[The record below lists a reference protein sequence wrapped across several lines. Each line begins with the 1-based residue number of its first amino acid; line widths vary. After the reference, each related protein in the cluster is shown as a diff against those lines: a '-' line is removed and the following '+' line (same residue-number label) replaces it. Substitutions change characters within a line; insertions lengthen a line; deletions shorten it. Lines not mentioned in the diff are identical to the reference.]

1 MRRSPVGHDFDRLAV
16 RSQRPGEE
24 PTCRQEVAPGRD
36 IHIDDLPGLIHGPVH
51 IAPSSGDLHVGLVY
65 VSTVRNWVAAR
76 PSRVCEERR
85 EVLDPPVDRDV
96 VDLDPALAEKL
107 LDVAIRQPVTQI
119 PAHGEDD
126 DLRREPEPGEC

>member
-1 MRRSPVGHDFDRLAV
+1 MLISIEEQVPRRVDSRSPFDRYPRRDPV
-16 RSQRPGEE
+16 PG
-24 PTCRQEVAPGRD
+24 VFAGR
-36 IHIDDLPGLIHGPVH
+36 
-51 IAPSSGDLHVGLVY
+51 
-65 VSTVRNWVAAR
+65 R
-76 PSRVCEERR
+76 
-85 EVLDPPVDRDV
+85 VDRDV